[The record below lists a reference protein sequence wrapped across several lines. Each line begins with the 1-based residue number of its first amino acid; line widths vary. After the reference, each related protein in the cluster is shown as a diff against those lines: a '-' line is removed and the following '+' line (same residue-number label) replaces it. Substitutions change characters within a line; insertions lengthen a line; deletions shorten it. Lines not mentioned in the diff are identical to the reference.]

1 MSLVEAGFE
10 GRTHLRVDHEDP
22 AFGRRQD
29 DPVVG
34 GEVVPEKAVHVP
46 RLDGDLW
53 PEKSFELVQNEAFIS
68 S

>member
-1 MSLVEAGFE
+1 MSLVAAGFE
-10 GRTHLRVDHEDP
+10 GRTHLRVDHKDP
-22 AFGRRQD
+22 AFGRGQD

-53 PEKSFELVQNEAFIS
+53 PKNRLNWFKMKLSFQV
-68 S
+68 